1 MVTRVQ
7 KLQYNAEDIESKIE
21 SIYSENDPRE
31 MFSLEEPSSV
41 SENISINI
49 MNHSI
54 NDTEFNATLVKH
66 AWKLYS
72 EAFVAFEVIPIE
84 KPFSIGNVLLIFGNI
99 QNTLTKPKHKTLL
112 NIIMK
117 CCVLKALLSNNGSV
131 EDKKIII
138 EDIIEEY
145 IKYIKTYLD

>member
-1 MVTRVQ
+1 MVTIVD
-7 KLQYNAEDIESKIE
+7 KLQYNPEDIESKIKN
-21 SIYSENDPRE
+21 IYRKNDPRE
-31 MFSLEEPSSV
+31 MFSLEEPNSV
-41 SENISINI
+41 SENISVKI
-49 MNHSI
+49 MDNSVS
-54 NDTEFNATLVKH
+54 DTEFNETLVKH

-84 KPFSIGNVLLIFGNI
+84 KPFSIGNVLLLFGNI

-117 CCVLKALLSNNGSV
+117 CCVLKALLSNNDNF
-131 EDKKIII
+131 EDQKTIV

-145 IKYIKTYLD
+145 IKYISTYLD